1 MSYEKTHLIFED
13 FCDRIVYGSEEEDEA
28 LQNAVDWAFRDK
40 SDEFRADLYSR
51 IKEAWDRV
59 EIEARFITTQWV
71 LDQLKAEGKL

>member
-1 MSYEKTHLIFED
+1 MSYAKTVSLFED
-13 FCDRIVYGSEEEDEA
+13 YSDRIVYGSETEDEA
-28 LQNAVDWAFRDK
+28 LQNAVDWAFRDRT
-40 SDEFRADLYSR
+40 DEFRADLYSR